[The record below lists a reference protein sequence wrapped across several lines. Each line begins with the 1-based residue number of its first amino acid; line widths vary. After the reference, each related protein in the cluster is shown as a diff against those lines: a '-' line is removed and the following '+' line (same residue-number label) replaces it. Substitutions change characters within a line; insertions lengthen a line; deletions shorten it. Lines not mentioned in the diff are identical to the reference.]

1 MNYKFALK
9 KLALACCLGTAATA
23 WAQTDTLQDVVKEAL
38 EYNPEVQARFNEFDA
53 TTHDR
58 REAYGG
64 YLPSIDLEGSV
75 GSAERQY
82 DDGRGWYTR
91 NYAEAR
97 LTQMLF
103 DGFHV
108 RNRVNRF
115 EHASRQ
121 RYFDL
126 LDEAETK
133 ALEAVTAYVDVERY
147 REMVRLAQANLDNH
161 KRVQQQIAE
170 RAERGVSN
178 QADLTQI
185 NGRVSL
191 AESNLLTE
199 VANLQTVSARFQRL
213 VGRLPAEQA
222 EKVAPGMFA
231 APDNIQDVLTT
242 AYSQNPALHATFE
255 NISAAHASLGEVKSG
270 RYPKFDFIARH
281 GTYRNNNSFDN
292 RDKKYNYGDETILEV
307 RARFNLYRGGSD
319 MAAERAAR
327 SRINQAEDL
336 RDKACVDIRQTASI
350 AHSDIGNLN
359 IKQDSLRKHRDGSRQ
374 VVQAYR
380 EQFDIGRRSLLDVLD
395 SENEAFQAERSY
407 AHGQYDLTLA
417 NARTL
422 QSMGELLSSLG
433 AVKQDLS
440 FLDDSNKA
448 PHEAYSSSYC
458 STLDTAVMDVRQY
471 LEGGATAEVLDLNSD
486 TLFDTGSHLVK
497 PAARESLKR
506 FVTALQNKDGTI
518 RFINIVGHTDSTGSL
533 AINRKLSLDRASAVR
548 DVLVEEG
555 ISAGI
560 VKVSGVADSQPIASN
575 NTAQGRAEN
584 RRVTLTVVRD

>member
-1 MNYKFALK
+1 MNDKFAIK
-9 KLALACCLGTAATA
+9 TLALACCFAAATA
-23 WAQTDTLQDVVKEAL
+23 WAQTDTLQGVVKEAL
-38 EYNPEVQARFNEFDA
+38 EYNPEVQAKFNEFDA
-53 TTHDR
+53 TLHDR
-58 REAYGG
+58 REAFGG
-64 YLPSIDLEGSV
+64 YLPSIDLEGSL
-75 GSAERQY
+75 GSAERQH
-82 DDGRGWYTR
+82 DEGRGWYTR

-103 DGFHV
+103 DGFQV
-108 RNRVNRF
+108 RNRVNRL
-115 EHASRQ
+115 EHTSRQ

-133 ALEAVTAYVDVERY
+133 ALEVVTAYVDVERY

-161 KRVQQQIAE
+161 KRVQKQIAE
-170 RAERGVSN
+170 RADRGVSN

-213 VGRLPAEQA
+213 VGRLPAEQV
-222 EKVAPGMFA
+222 EKIASGMFVAP
-231 APDNIQDVLTT
+231 DDIQDVLTT
-242 AYSQNPALHATFE
+242 AYSQNPALHSTFE
-255 NISAAHASLGEVKSG
+255 NISAAQASLGEAKSG

-292 RDKKYNYGDETILEV
+292 RSKDYTYGKETIVEL
-307 RARFNLYRGGSD
+307 RARMNLYRGGSD

-350 AHSDIGNLN
+350 AHSDIGNLTV
-359 IKQDSLRKHRDGSRQ
+359 KQDSLRKHRDGSRQ

-395 SENEAFQAERSY
+395 SENEAFQAERAY

-422 QSMGELLSSLG
+422 QSMGALLNTLG

-440 FLDDSNKA
+440 VLDDSKQA
-448 PHEAYSSSYC
+448 QHEAYSSSYC

-486 TLFDTGSHLVK
+486 TLFDTGSHELK
-497 PAARESLKR
+497 PAALSALQR
-506 FVTALQNKDGTI
+506 FTTALQSKEGTI

-533 AINRKLSLDRASAVR
+533 AINRKLSQDRAAAVR
-548 DVLVEEG
+548 DVLIGEG
-555 ISAGI
+555 VSAQVI
-560 VKVSGVADSQPIASN
+560 KVSGVADTQPVASN

>member
-1 MNYKFALK
+1 M
-9 KLALACCLGTAATA
+9 
-23 WAQTDTLQDVVKEAL
+23 VKEAL
-38 EYNPEVQARFNEFDA
+38 EYNPEVQAKFNAFDA
-53 TTHDR
+53 STHER
-58 REAYGG
+58 REAFGG
-64 YLPSIDLEGSV
+64 YLPSIDLEGSL

-103 DGFHV
+103 DGFLV
-108 RNRVNRF
+108 RNRVNYF
-115 EHASRQ
+115 EHSSREH
-121 RYFDL
+121 YFEL
-126 LDEAETK
+126 LDEAEATT
-133 ALEAVTAYVDVERY
+133 LEVVNAYIDVERY

-161 KRVQQQIAE
+161 KRVQKQIAE

-191 AESNLLTE
+191 AETNLLTE
-199 VANLQTVSARFQRL
+199 VANLQSSSARFQRL
-213 VGRLPAEQA
+213 VGRLPAEQG
-222 EKVAPGMFA
+222 EKVTPGMFVV
-231 APDNIQDVLTT
+231 PDNIQDVLTA
-242 AYSQNPALHATFE
+242 AYSQSPGLHATFE
-255 NISAAHASLGEVKSG
+255 NINVAHASLGEAKSA

-292 RDKKYNYGDETILEV
+292 RKKDYNYGDETIVEI
-307 RARFNLYRGGSD
+307 RARMNLYRGGSD

-359 IKQDSLRKHRDGSRQ
+359 VKQDSLRKHRDGARQ

-422 QSMGELLSSLG
+422 ESMGELLSSLG
-433 AVKQDLS
+433 AVKQNLS
-440 FLDDSNKA
+440 MLDDGNRA
-448 PHEAYSSSYC
+448 AHESYASSYC

-471 LEGGATAEVLDLNSD
+471 LEGGATAEVVDLNSD
-486 TLFDTGSHLVK
+486 TLFDVGSHAVK
-497 PAARESLKR
+497 PAALQSLKR
-506 FVTALQNKDGTI
+506 FASTLQDKEGTI
-518 RFINIVGHTDSTGSL
+518 RFINIVGHTDNTGSL
-533 AINRKLSLDRASAVR
+533 ALNRKLSLDRASAVR

-555 ISAGI
+555 ISAQV
-560 VKVSGVADSQPIASN
+560 VKVSGMADSQPVASN

-584 RRVTLTVVRD
+584 RRVTLTVVRN